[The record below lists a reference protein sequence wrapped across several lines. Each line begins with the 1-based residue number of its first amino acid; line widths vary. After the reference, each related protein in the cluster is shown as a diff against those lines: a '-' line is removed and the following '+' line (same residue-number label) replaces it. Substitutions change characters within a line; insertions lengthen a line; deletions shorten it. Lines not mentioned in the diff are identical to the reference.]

1 MLSPIGLKKFINEP
15 KFEFSLGKTKCS
27 IYVNISKM
35 YFYFRKSENEVIFL
49 K

>member
-1 MLSPIGLKKFINEP
+1 MLSPIGLKKFISEP

-27 IYVNISKM
+27 IYVNISKT
-35 YFYFRKSENEVIFL
+35 YFYFRKSENEMIFL